1 MKFYSNVVIY
11 PHGKERVQMKEITP
25 GQNGLPRKKK
35 NYSPEE
41 KAIIVAKAAEVGTHT
56 VADAYDIDWHSIAS
70 WKKYNAKQVTF
81 KVKTVVI
88 IQSPDGREITV
99 DKIRAKVGT
108 LRKFTSELTRVR
120 LTGLKGKR
128 LERLSCGNAME
139 IVREKNLRVN
149 NFCCIS

>member
-1 MKFYSNVVIY
+1 MERE
-11 PHGKERVQMKEITP
+11 ERVQMKEIKP

-81 KVKTVVI
+81 KVKTAVI
-88 IQSPDGREITV
+88 IQSPDGQETTV
-99 DKIRAKVGT
+99 DKIKAKVGSAEKIYVRADEGKAYWVRGKET
-108 LRKFTSELTRVR
+108 GSVELW
-120 LTGLKGKR
+120 
-128 LERLSCGNAME
+128 
-139 IVREKNLRVN
+139 
-149 NFCCIS
+149 

>member
-1 MKFYSNVVIY
+1 MLFGAVLILKRDRAKVILSSNVVIY

-56 VADAYDIDWHSIAS
+56 VADAYGLDWHSIAS
-70 WKKYNAKQVTF
+70 WKKYNAQQVTF
-81 KVKTVVI
+81 NLKHKPAVVI
-88 IQSPDGREITV
+88 IQSPDGREITA

-108 LRKFTSELTRVR
+108 FEKIYVRPDEGKAYCLRGKETGSVELW
-120 LTGLKGKR
+120 
-128 LERLSCGNAME
+128 
-139 IVREKNLRVN
+139 
-149 NFCCIS
+149 